1 MENREALGDMLRR
14 YRLCLHGL
22 TDTETQ
28 LLSVKIATLAKVL
41 WPGFATLNWMSLG
54 IHEFVIACD
63 DKINEF
69 IGLTRLVRKNAGL
82 IEQVVREIEL
92 TVVAHE
98 PLSGDLTPDF
108 IECVAFT
115 ERERTHALAKLARR
129 YQSIPPLL
137 GKIEEAVA
145 GTNTGT
151 SDQLHGYYQYWEA
164 RVFHALRSLVLNSLR
179 AQILTTNARD
189 VEAWQ
194 RRQTGDGAKTDVSP
208 TAPPPSPLFNVR
220 YVSHLP
226 NPASTFYLSA
236 GDCCPYIEIY
246 KALTLFWQ
254 NSKGSCSTLR
264 KFCKPPLRETCR
276 NTYYLFPRAS
286 AKARGTSR
294 GGRTGKYF
302 PLTTFRL
309 CDCPYETDTFFFIGP
324 GRAWSLPCR
333 FWATT
338 NRSGLPSPATC
349 RCVPI
354 FAPRARSW
362 I

>member
-54 IHEFVIACD
+54 IPEFVIACD

-246 KALTLFWQ
+246 KT
-254 NSKGSCSTLR
+254 
-264 KFCKPPLRETCR
+264 
-276 NTYYLFPRAS
+276 
-286 AKARGTSR
+286 
-294 GGRTGKYF
+294 
-302 PLTTFRL
+302 LTTFRSQN
-309 CDCPYETDTFFFIGP
+309 GK
-324 GRAWSLPCR
+324 R
-333 FWATT
+333 
-338 NRSGLPSPATC
+338 
-349 RCVPI
+349 
-354 FAPRARSW
+354 
-362 I
+362 